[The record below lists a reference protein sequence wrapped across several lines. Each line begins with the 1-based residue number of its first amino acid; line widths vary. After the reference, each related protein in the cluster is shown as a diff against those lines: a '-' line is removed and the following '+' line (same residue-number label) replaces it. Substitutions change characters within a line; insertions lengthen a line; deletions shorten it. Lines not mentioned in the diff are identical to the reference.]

1 MRNIAGG
8 VLGVAAAV
16 LASTLASAVG
26 REANYVQTGCEISES
41 YFAYIYMVP
50 ESEVGNPKA
59 RKYSVEFNPERV
71 LVRFRPAYYALKWDE
86 TVVAVEYRGA
96 NSDEAILS
104 FRKYGFSTNTR
115 PRVIGEIRR
124 DCWERVKGYIS
135 RNVHIPVHIVETV
148 SGV

>member
-8 VLGVAAAV
+8 VLAVAAV
-16 LASTLASAVG
+16 LVCLSASA
-26 REANYVQTGCEISES
+26 REPNYVQTGCEISES

-50 ESEVGNPKA
+50 EADVGNPKA
-59 RKYSVEFNPERV
+59 RKYSVEFNPERI
-71 LVRFRPAYYALKWDE
+71 LVRFRPAYYALKWEE
-86 TVVAVEYRGA
+86 TAVTVEYRGE
-96 NSDEAILS
+96 NSDDAVLS

-135 RNVHIPVHIVETV
+135 RNVHTPVHIVETV